1 MLSCKEAAWLI
12 SESMDRDLPLMQR
25 LGIRAHLLMC
35 KHCTRYRRQLLFIRD
50 AIQHYLDQIENEE
63 SLPPVSLSPE
73 ALERLNAYLSKKP

>member
-12 SESMDRDLPLMQR
+12 SESMDRDLPFMQR

-50 AIQHYLDQIENEE
+50 AIQHYLDEIENEE

-73 ALERLNAYLSKKP
+73 ALERINAYLSKKQ

>member
-12 SESMDRDLPLMQR
+12 SESMARDLPLMQR

-73 ALERLNAYLSKKP
+73 AVERINAYLSKKP

>member
-12 SESMDRDLPLMQR
+12 SESMDRDLPFMQR

-50 AIQHYLDQIENEE
+50 AIQHYLDEIENEE

-73 ALERLNAYLSKKP
+73 ALERINEYLSKKQ

>member
-12 SESMDRDLPLMQR
+12 SESMDRDLPFMQR

-50 AIQHYLDQIENEE
+50 AIQHYLDEVENEE
-63 SLPPVSLSPE
+63 SVPPVSLSPE
-73 ALERLNAYLSKKP
+73 ALERINAYLSKKQ

>member
-12 SESMDRDLPLMQR
+12 SESMDRDLPFMQR

-50 AIQHYLDQIENEE
+50 AIQHYLDEIENEE

-73 ALERLNAYLSKKP
+73 ALERLNASLSKQQ

>member
-50 AIQHYLDQIENEE
+50 AIQHYLDEIENEE

-73 ALERLNAYLSKKP
+73 ALERINAYLSKKP

>member
-12 SESMDRDLPLMQR
+12 SESMDRDLPFMQR

-50 AIQHYLDQIENEE
+50 AIQHYLDEIENEE
-63 SLPPVSLSPE
+63 SVPPVSLSPE
-73 ALERLNAYLSKKP
+73 ALERLNAYLSKKQ

>member
-12 SESMDRDLPLMQR
+12 SESMDRDLPFMQR

-50 AIQHYLDQIENEE
+50 ALQHYLDEIENEE
-63 SLPPVSLSPE
+63 SVPPVSLSPE
-73 ALERLNAYLSKKP
+73 ALERINAYLSKKQ

>member
-12 SESMDRDLPLMQR
+12 SESMDRDLPFMQR

-50 AIQHYLDQIENEE
+50 AFQHYLDEIENEE
-63 SLPPVSLSPE
+63 SVPPVSLSPE
-73 ALERLNAYLSKKP
+73 ALERLNAYLSKKQ

>member
-1 MLSCKEAAWLI
+1 MLSCKETAWLI

-25 LGIRAHLLMC
+25 LGVRAHLLMC

-50 AIQHYLDQIENEE
+50 AIQHYLDEIENEE

-73 ALERLNAYLSKKP
+73 ALERINEYLSKKQ

>member
-73 ALERLNAYLSKKP
+73 ALERINAYLSKKP

>member
-12 SESMDRDLPLMQR
+12 SESMDRDLTFMQR

-50 AIQHYLDQIENEE
+50 AIQHYLDEVENEE
-63 SLPPVSLSPE
+63 SVPPVSLSPE
-73 ALERLNAYLSKKP
+73 ALERINAYLSKKQ

>member
-1 MLSCKEAAWLI
+1 MLSCKETAWLI

-25 LGIRAHLLMC
+25 LGVRAHLLMC

-50 AIQHYLDQIENEE
+50 AIQHYLDEIENEE

-73 ALERLNAYLSKKP
+73 TLERINAYLRKKP

>member
-12 SESMDRDLPLMQR
+12 SESMDRDLPFMQR

-50 AIQHYLDQIENEE
+50 AIQHYLDEIENEE

-73 ALERLNAYLSKKP
+73 ALERINAYLSKKP

>member
-12 SESMDRDLPLMQR
+12 SESMDRDLPFMQR

-50 AIQHYLDQIENEE
+50 AIQHYLDEIENEE
-63 SLPPVSLSPE
+63 SVPPVSLSPE
-73 ALERLNAYLSKKP
+73 ALERINAYLSKKQ

>member
-12 SESMDRDLPLMQR
+12 SESMDRDLPFMQR

-50 AIQHYLDQIENEE
+50 AIQHYLDEIENEE
-63 SLPPVSLSPE
+63 SVPPVSLSPD
-73 ALERLNAYLSKKP
+73 ALERINAYLSKKQ

>member
-12 SESMDRDLPLMQR
+12 SESMDRDLPFMQR
-25 LGIRAHLLMC
+25 IGIRAHLLMC

-50 AIQHYLDQIENEE
+50 AIQHYLDEIENEE

-73 ALERLNAYLSKKP
+73 ALERINAYLSKKP